1 MNYSNQKTLELDFIL
16 RVLRMFLAF
25 VLSFVML
32 FSTSIVRFFIE
43 GVDIVYLSEYVWS
56 LRLATLMT
64 FYYLVKKHVI

>member
-1 MNYSNQKTLELDFIL
+1 MNYSNQKTLERDFIL

-43 GVDIVYLSEYVWS
+43 GVDTVYLSEYVWS